1 MNKKSFT
8 LSFATILALLVLSAC
23 GTISFG
29 YGNKAAAPA
38 QAVNSLPASVL
49 AATSTLPSQTGA
61 SAPSSN
67 NAQSKPVVAPA
78 AVQTNPAA
86 VTAVSPAQSELLAA
100 YEGALEAIYAQVS
113 PSVVSIQVVESA
125 SASSSSPLSPFG
137 GGSQPSQ
144 ALGSGFVYDAQ
155 GHIITNNHVVSG
167 ASSIEVTFSD
177 GTTVPAKVVGTDPY
191 SDLAV
196 IQVSAPAN
204 LLQPVT
210 VANSK
215 QVKVGELVVAIGNP
229 FGLQNT
235 MTSGIVSALGRS
247 LPATDGNT
255 TGPTYTIPDIIQ
267 TDAPINPGNSGGVLL
282 NDQGQVV
289 GVTAAIESSSNS
301 SSGIGF
307 VIPSD
312 IVQRVVPDLIKTG
325 AHAHPY
331 LGISGTSLDPDLAAA
346 MGLNASQQGAL
357 VAEVTA
363 GGPADKAGL
372 KGSTKQVTISGQPAT
387 VGGDVITAIDGQP
400 VKSIDDVIAYLENS
414 TQVGQ
419 KVTLTILRGGK
430 EQSLVI
436 TLGERPAQSSAQ
448 PSTSSNSNQTGSAFL
463 GISVVP
469 LDAAINKAMNL
480 PASQKGLL
488 IEQVQPNGPADLAGL
503 QAGTNTIDDNG
514 AQVLVG
520 GDVIV
525 AINNQ
530 AVTSQAEIQQ
540 FLSQAQPG
548 LRVTLTVIRNG
559 TQQQVRV
566 RLGSQ

>member
-1 MNKKSFT
+1 MNKRSFT
-8 LSFATILALLVLSAC
+8 ISLTTIISVLVLSAC

-29 YGNKAAAPA
+29 YGNKTGAPV
-38 QAVNSLPASVL
+38 QASNSLPA
-49 AATSTLPSQTGA
+49 ATVALPAQAGVS
-61 SAPSSN
+61 SSN
-67 NAQSKPVVAPA
+67 TQTQPVAAPVTAQPTPA
-78 AVQTNPAA
+78 AVAVPAP
-86 VTAVSPAQSELLAA
+86 VQNELLAA
-100 YEGALEAIYAQVS
+100 YEGALETIYAQVS

-125 SASSSSPLSPFG
+125 SASGSGSPFG
-137 GGSQPSQ
+137 GSGVSQ

-167 ASSIEVTFSD
+167 ATSIEVTFSD

-204 LLQPVT
+204 LLHPVT
-210 VANSK
+210 MADSNL
-215 QVKVGELVVAIGNP
+215 VKVGELVVAIGNP
-229 FGLQNT
+229 FGLSNT

-255 TGPTYTIPDIIQ
+255 TGPTYSIPDIIQ

-282 NDQGQVV
+282 NDLGQVV

-307 VIPSD
+307 VIPSN
-312 IVQRVVPDLIKTG
+312 IVQRVAPDLIKTG
-325 AHAHPY
+325 THAHPY
-331 LGISGTSLDPDLAAA
+331 LGISATSLDPDLAKA
-346 MGLNASQQGAL
+346 MGLNSIQQGAM
-357 VAEVTA
+357 VADVTA

-372 KGSTKQVTISGQPAT
+372 KGSTQPAT
-387 VGGDVITAIDGQP
+387 IAGQSVNVGGDVITAIDGQP
-400 VKSIDDVIAYLENS
+400 VKSIDDVIAYLENN

-430 EQSLVI
+430 EQTLTV
-436 TLGERPAQSSAQ
+436 TLGERPAQSSSQ
-448 PSTSSNSNQTGSAFL
+448 PSTLTNPSTNPSGSPYF
-463 GISVVP
+463 GISVVA
-469 LDAAINKAMNL
+469 LDSVINQAMNL
-480 PASQKGLL
+480 PANQKGLL
-488 IEQVQPNGPADLAGL
+488 IEQVQPNGPADQAGL

-514 AQVLVG
+514 NQVLVG

-530 AVTSQAEIQQ
+530 AVTSETAIQQ

-548 LRVTLTVIRNG
+548 QRVTLTIIRNG